1 MALDD
6 DTELTTSV
14 KDTAKVDVVEFMVG
28 TSVTMGIADSVAL
41 G

>member
-6 DTELTTSV
+6 DAELTTSV
-14 KDTAKVDVVEFMVG
+14 EDTARLDVVEFMAG
-28 TSVTMGIADSVAL
+28 TSVTMGIADSVTL